1 MSYRKGLAVTAAI
14 AVLGLVSIPAA
25 QASAATPEFAVQN
38 AANSNIRGGYNAYT
52 RGDYKIAK
60 TFNVRATAK
69 GIKKSRR
76 SIAYSNLC
84 ATLGQLNTLDAAL
97 DACNSAVKMAPN
109 NWRALNNRGVVNYL
123 AGKKDAAMADFTT
136 AAGSPDAALAQA
148 NADLMAGTKLA
159 TSE

>member
-1 MSYRKGLAVTAAI
+1 M

-25 QASAATPEFAVQN
+25 QASAVIPQFAVQN
-38 AANSNIRGGYNAYT
+38 AANSNIRGGYNAYS

-60 TFNVRATAK
+60 TFNARATAS

-84 ATLGQLNTLDAAL
+84 ATLGQLNSLAEAL
-97 DACNSAVKMAPN
+97 DACNLAVKMAPN

-123 AGKKDAAMADFTT
+123 AGNKQAALADFTA

-148 NADLMAGTKLA
+148 NANLLAGTKLA